1 MESIKHF
8 AFRQP
13 YTVTFRY
20 SNSCVQASQDRRLYE
35 KVQTLERLKECQAWD
50 SSDFAAPAILRK
62 KRKTELLKA
71 VNGWKWLLLDIASNH
86 NTKNKK
92 RQYWK
97 NRNIENNIG
106 ELNSFISKPA
116 KIIPYKFYRFFFAKL
131 NITSAT
137 T

>member
-13 YTVTFRY
+13 YTTVTFRY

-62 KRKTELLKA
+62 E
-71 VNGWKWLLLDIASNH
+71 GWFLEE
-86 NTKNKK
+86 KN
-92 RQYWK
+92 
-97 NRNIENNIG
+97 
-106 ELNSFISKPA
+106 
-116 KIIPYKFYRFFFAKL
+116 
-131 NITSAT
+131 
-137 T
+137 